1 MTTFNP
7 NKPPTNADT
16 LAEEVGDDYETDDNL
31 LSSEAVQRGNRA
43 AMSDAAEREAR
54 LIVGTTQVG
63 AAQRDLRL
71 SEDRATAERTRA
83 QIDAQRG
90 GPTITTS
97 LRGEVGEAVSELL
110 DLRKIDAAFSK
121 VTERVRGE
129 VATIEEEKRAE
140 ARMLN
145 GLLDAALD
153 AARAKQRTPDVLAPF
168 IGWIE
173 HQRPDGRPEGYAVTV
188 FASLNERQA
197 QERAERV
204 RDSALEIEKL
214 LSLST
219 LQILGTAGRAA
230 DTLDS
235 VGLSVDATAEDIV
248 EHDDPAVSAAWRAWR
263 EAVSRWTEVQS
274 TRRWLAVALS
284 SGFDPKR
291 PAELLNDTEAD
302 QLSWRHQFA
311 GADLWVA
318 CEGSHMALSWWI
330 AHGRP
335 QAAGV
340 AHIESEA

>member
-43 AMSDAAEREAR
+43 AMSDAAQREAN
-54 LIVGTTQVG
+54 LIIGTTHVG

-214 LSLST
+214 LNSAT

-230 DTLDS
+230 DVLTEA
-235 VGLSVDATAEDIV
+235 GLSVDATADEVVDSN
-248 EHDDPAVSAAWRAWR
+248 DPAVSTAWRAWR
-263 EAVSRWTEVQS
+263 EAVVRWTEVQS
-274 TRRWLAVALS
+274 TRRWLSVVLA

-291 PAELLNDTEAD
+291 PTELLSDTDAERV
-302 QLSWRHQFA
+302 SWSGQYQ
-311 GADLWVA
+311 
-318 CEGSHMALSWWI
+318 GSELVGVHG
-330 AHGRP
+330 AHGALAWWLSNGRP
-335 QAAGV
+335 AAAGV